1 MQFVPYVFF
10 DGNCREAF
18 EFYARHLG
26 GKIEAMLTH
35 EGAPAGCQVP
45 PDFSGKI
52 MHGLIR
58 VGDGALMASDCPSDM
73 YCRPQGFSVN
83 FQTTTPEEAE
93 RAFAALA
100 EQGEVKMPIGPT
112 FWATRFGMCVDR
124 FGIPWMINC
133 YAESAARPAA

>member
-1 MQFVPYVFF
+1 
-10 DGNCREAF
+10 
-18 EFYARHLG
+18 
-26 GKIEAMLTH
+26 
-35 EGAPAGCQVP
+35 
-45 PDFSGKI
+45 